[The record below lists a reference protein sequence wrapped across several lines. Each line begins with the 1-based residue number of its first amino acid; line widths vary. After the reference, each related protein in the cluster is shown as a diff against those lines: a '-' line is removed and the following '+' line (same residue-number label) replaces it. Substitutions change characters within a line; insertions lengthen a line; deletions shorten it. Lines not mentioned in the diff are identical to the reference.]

1 MTFRILFIA
10 ALCLFFASCASK
22 KDTTTSSEAK
32 KQIEEAYT
40 PKIGVATKQDL
51 ISDFGNPEWCKQE
64 ESGGETCRFYRK
76 KGTKWIGE
84 DGRDKKNITK
94 YDQVIAD
101 FDTNGVLRS
110 FKASALR

>member
-1 MTFRILFIA
+1 MTKFFALLLIA
-10 ALCLFFASCASK
+10 FCFASCSSK
-22 KDTTTSSEAK
+22 KDVTTAEAK
-32 KQIEEAYT
+32 KQLDENYSA
-40 PKIGVATKQDL
+40 KIGTATKQEL

-64 ESGGETCRFYRK
+64 DSGTETCRFYRK

-84 DGRDKKNITK
+84 EGRDKKNISR

-101 FDTNGVLRS
+101 FDTNGILKS